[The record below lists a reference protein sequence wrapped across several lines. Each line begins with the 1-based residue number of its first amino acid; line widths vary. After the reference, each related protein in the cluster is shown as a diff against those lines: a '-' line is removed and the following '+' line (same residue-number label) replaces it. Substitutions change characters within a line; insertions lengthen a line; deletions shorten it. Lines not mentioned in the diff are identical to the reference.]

1 MISFKVL
8 LLTLPRQHSPVLR
21 REAAAGDAAVRVE
34 GDPHRA
40 AVRVDRWRRHATAE
54 PAGGQKKENL

>member
-1 MISFKVL
+1 MNSFKVL
-8 LLTLPRQHSPVLR
+8 LLTLPRQHCPVLC

-54 PAGGQKKENL
+54 PAAAQKEASL